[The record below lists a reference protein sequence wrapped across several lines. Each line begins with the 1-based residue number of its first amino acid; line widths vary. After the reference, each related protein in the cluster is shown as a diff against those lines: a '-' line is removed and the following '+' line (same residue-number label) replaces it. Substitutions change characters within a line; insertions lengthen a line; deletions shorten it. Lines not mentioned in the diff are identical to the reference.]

1 MTSQDGQM
9 NPSQNQNTIMHG
21 KLKIIHTGSY
31 KLLEWYL
38 DCLYLFIFNLVLRQ
52 RLGLQL
58 CWTRHSKETIIYEQ
72 AVFEHMSFC
81 WIQITNS
88 AFLITFGFYFLQT
101 TDFVLI
107 LNSDNHSYV
116 HNSSNWVGWF
126 RNFQH
131 LHYQIF
137 SGVEI
142 RVWGW
147 LILMSLTW

>member
-58 CWTRHSKETIIYEQ
+58 CWTRHFKETIIYEQ
-72 AVFEHMSFC
+72 AVFKHTSFC

-107 LNSDNHSYV
+107 SELWQSLLHSQELKLSRLIQKFPTFTLSD
-116 HNSSNWVGWF
+116 
-126 RNFQH
+126 
-131 LHYQIF
+131 L
-137 SGVEI
+137 
-142 RVWGW
+142 
-147 LILMSLTW
+147 